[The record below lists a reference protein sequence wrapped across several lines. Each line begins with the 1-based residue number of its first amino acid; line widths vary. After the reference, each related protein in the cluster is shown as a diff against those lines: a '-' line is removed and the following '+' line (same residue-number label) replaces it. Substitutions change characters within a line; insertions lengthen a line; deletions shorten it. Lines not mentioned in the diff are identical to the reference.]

1 MITKFCFLLI
11 SAFLASP
18 VVSEKPLAVVVW
30 HGIGVSGND
39 SIIRHRCQLIRDEI
53 PGVYV
58 LNLEIGPP
66 GFFDRLNS
74 FFMPVWQ
81 QLDVVCETVHSDPQL
96 ADGFHLVGFS
106 QGGLLVRA
114 LAQRCPP
121 KRLGSVIS
129 IGGPQQG
136 VYGLSFCFNVSAFP
150 QCDLLRRY
158 LSKIAYIDDF
168 QSRLVPAQYWHDPM
182 KEARYR
188 AKSQFLAE
196 FNQERAFNP
205 SYRENLLMADNLVLV
220 RFMNDTT
227 VIPNISEWFGF
238 YRSGSSEDTYDYK
251 ESRQYQEDTLGLQ
264 TLDKQGRL
272 HFLSLP
278 GSHDQFSD
286 EWFRTSIIR
295 KFLKVN
301 KG

>member
-1 MITKFCFLLI
+1 MISKLCFLLI
-11 SAFLASP
+11 CGILARS
-18 VVSEKPLAVVVW
+18 VVGEKPLAVVVW
-30 HGIGVSGND
+30 HGIGEPGS
-39 SIIRHRCQLIRDEI
+39 SSRIRRLCQMIRDEI

-58 LNLEIGPP
+58 LNLEIGNSSH
-66 GFFDRLNS
+66 FDNLNTY
-74 FFMPVWQ
+74 FMPVRR
-81 QLDVVCETVHSDPQL
+81 QLDVVCKTVHTDPQL

-106 QGGLLVRA
+106 QGGLFVRA

-121 KRLGSVIS
+121 KRLGSIIS
-129 IGGPQQG
+129 LGGPQQG
-136 VYGLSFCFNVSAFP
+136 VYGLPFCFNVTAFNK
-150 QCDLLRRY
+150 CRILRRY
-158 LSKIAYIDDF
+158 FSNLAYTDF
-168 QSRLVPAQYWHDPM
+168 VQSRLVPAQYWHDPM

-238 YRSGSSEDTYDYK
+238 YRSGSSENTIPLDCRLWI
-251 ESRQYQEDTLGLQ
+251 SR
-264 TLDKQGRL
+264 
-272 HFLSLP
+272 
-278 GSHDQFSD
+278 
-286 EWFRTSIIR
+286 
-295 KFLKVN
+295 FLKVN